1 MRPNCQKK
9 LSLVTSSQKAK
20 TSKTKRGIMKAT
32 PETWFFSS
40 RFIVAKK
47 LIVFSVWYH
56 VEIKLEKCYVACFMV

>member
-1 MRPNCQKK
+1 
-9 LSLVTSSQKAK
+9 
-20 TSKTKRGIMKAT
+20 MKAT